1 MKLVVEVLPYYNR
14 ESKSHQFW
22 CEAYFKTSS
31 EDDTVRHEN
40 FSQAIEVAQLTEI
53 AAAVEC
59 AVKAYNSKDLA
70 SKPIVLMKS
79 STEPLTE

>member
-1 MKLVVEVLPYYNR
+1 MKLVVEVLPYYNSV
-14 ESKSHQFW
+14 SKSRQFC
-22 CEAYFKTSS
+22 CEAYFRTSS

-40 FSQAIEVAQLTEI
+40 FSQATEVAQLTEV
-53 AAAVEC
+53 AAMVEH
-59 AVKAYNSKDLA
+59 AVKAYNSKDFA